1 MNTVNEAMDNA
12 PPQDVFDE
20 RSLKM
25 AEAFFGVHHPLFSAM
40 HIGIGR
46 VEKGAAEMH
55 MPFGAQLAD
64 DTGALHRGA
73 LVTLLDTTCG
83 LAIFAA
89 LGTFRPIATVDLRV
103 DYLREINPG
112 AAIRAHVEC
121 VGMTE
126 HMAYIQ
132 GRVTQEPDAAVLA
145 IAAGSFALNTMGP
158 AFGGTERGGT
168 ERGGAQ
174 RSRNA

>member
-1 MNTVNEAMDNA
+1 MNTVNEAMENA
-12 PPQDVFDE
+12 PPQNVFDE
-20 RSLKM
+20 KNLKM
-25 AEAFFGVHHPLFSAM
+25 AEAFFGVHHPLFSSM

-46 VEKGAAEMH
+46 VEKGLAEMR
-55 MPFGAQLAD
+55 MPFSAHLAD
-64 DTGALHRGA
+64 DAGALHRGA

-103 DYLREINPG
+103 DYLREIDPG
-112 AAIRAHVEC
+112 VAIRAHVEC
-121 VGMTE
+121 VGMTG

-132 GRVTQEPDAAVLA
+132 GRVMQEDDEAPLA

-158 AFGGTERGGT
+158 AFGGTERSGG
-168 ERGGAQ
+168 ERSKSA
-174 RSRNA
+174 